1 MKAKQ
6 IAILLALTTMMIAGC
21 GSNTKN
27 ADTLTEVNTSAETT
41 DETSSDE
48 TNVNE
53 TAPDVSSSDEA
64 NTEGTDSNSGETA
77 NEATDAQQEAADAE
91 DGNYADNFAV
101 SHEAAVNFA
110 EKIKSAVAAKDQEA
124 LADLVNYPV
133 YVGFKDNGQVV
144 DTKEDFMK
152 LDASELFTDDL
163 LDAVANADESE
174 DVMSPSMAGF
184 TLYHNNEGASLT
196 FSVQEGKL
204 GVTGINY

>member
-27 ADTLTEVNTSAETT
+27 ADSQTKVSTSTETT
-41 DETSSDE
+41 DEASSDE
-48 TNVNE
+48 T
-53 TAPDVSSSDEA
+53 D
-64 NTEGTDSNSGETA
+64 TEETDSNSGETA
-77 NEATDAQQEAADAE
+77 NEATDSQQEAADPG
-91 DGNYADNFAV
+91 DGNYEDNFAV
-101 SHEAAVNFA
+101 SHEAAVDFA
-110 EKIKSAVAAKDQEA
+110 EKIISAVAAKDQEA

-133 YVGFKDNGQVV
+133 YIGFKDEGQTV

-163 LDAVANADESE
+163 LNAVANADESE
-174 DVMSPSMAGF
+174 DVLSPSMAGF
-184 TLYHNNEGASLT
+184 NLYSNDASASLT
-196 FSVQEGKL
+196 VSVQDGKL

>member
-6 IAILLALTTMMIAGC
+6 IAILLALTIMMIAGC

-27 ADTLTEVNTSAETT
+27 ADSQTEVSTSTETT
-41 DETSSDE
+41 DEASSDE
-48 TNVNE
+48 T
-53 TAPDVSSSDEA
+53 D
-64 NTEGTDSNSGETA
+64 TEETDSNSGETA
-77 NEATDAQQEAADAE
+77 NEATDSQQEAADPG
-91 DGNYADNFAV
+91 DGNYEDNFAV
-101 SHEAAVNFA
+101 SHEAAVDFA

-133 YVGFKDNGQVV
+133 YIGFKDEGQTV

-163 LDAVANADESE
+163 LNAVANADESE
-174 DVMSPSMAGF
+174 DVLSPSMAGF
-184 TLYHNNEGASLT
+184 NLYSNDASASLT
-196 FSVQEGKL
+196 FSVQDGKL

>member
-27 ADTLTEVNTSAETT
+27 ADSQTEVSTSTETA

-48 TNVNE
+48 T
-53 TAPDVSSSDEA
+53 D
-64 NTEGTDSNSGETA
+64 TEETDSNSGETA
-77 NEATDAQQEAADAE
+77 NEETDSQQEAADPG
-91 DGNYADNFAV
+91 DGNYEDNFAV
-101 SHEAAVNFA
+101 SHEAAVDFA

-133 YVGFKDNGQVV
+133 YISFKDEGQTV

-163 LDAVANADESE
+163 LNAVANADESE
-174 DVMSPSMAGF
+174 DVLSPSMAGF
-184 TLYHNNEGASLT
+184 NLYSNDASASLT
-196 FSVQEGKL
+196 FSVQDGKL

>member
-1 MKAKQ
+1 MKVKQ

-27 ADTLTEVNTSAETT
+27 ADSQTEVSTSTETA

-48 TNVNE
+48 T
-53 TAPDVSSSDEA
+53 D
-64 NTEGTDSNSGETA
+64 TEETDSNSGETA
-77 NEATDAQQEAADAE
+77 NEATDSQQEAADPG
-91 DGNYADNFAV
+91 DGNYEDNFAV
-101 SHEAAVNFA
+101 SHEAAVDFA

-133 YVGFKDNGQVV
+133 YIGFKDEGQTV

-163 LDAVANADESE
+163 LNAVANADESE
-174 DVMSPSMAGF
+174 DVLSPSMAGF
-184 TLYHNNEGASLT
+184 NLYSNDASASLT
-196 FSVQEGKL
+196 FSVQDGKL

>member
-27 ADTLTEVNTSAETT
+27 ADSQTEVSTSTETT
-41 DETSSDE
+41 DEASSDE
-48 TNVNE
+48 T
-53 TAPDVSSSDEA
+53 D
-64 NTEGTDSNSGETA
+64 TEETDSNSGETA
-77 NEATDAQQEAADAE
+77 NEATDSQQEAADPV
-91 DGNYADNFAV
+91 DGNYEDNFAV
-101 SHEAAVNFA
+101 SHEAAVDFA

-133 YVGFKDNGQVV
+133 YIGFKDEGQTV

-163 LDAVANADESE
+163 LNAVANADESE
-174 DVMSPSMAGF
+174 DVLSPSMAGF
-184 TLYHNNEGASLT
+184 NLYSNDASASLT
-196 FSVQEGKL
+196 FSVQDGKL

>member
-41 DETSSDE
+41 DEVSSDE

-53 TAPDVSSSDEA
+53 TASDGTNMEEA
-64 NTEGTDSNSGETA
+64 DSGETVD
-77 NEATDAQQEAADAE
+77 EATDSQQEAADAE

>member
-27 ADTLTEVNTSAETT
+27 ADSQTEISTSTETT
-41 DETSSDE
+41 DEASSDE
-48 TNVNE
+48 T
-53 TAPDVSSSDEA
+53 D
-64 NTEGTDSNSGETA
+64 TEETDSNSGETA
-77 NEATDAQQEAADAE
+77 NEATDLQQEAADPG
-91 DGNYADNFAV
+91 DGNYEDNFAV
-101 SHEAAVNFA
+101 SHEAAVDFA

-133 YVGFKDNGQVV
+133 YIGFKDEGQTV

-163 LDAVANADESE
+163 LNAVANADESE
-174 DVMSPSMAGF
+174 DVLSPSMAGF
-184 TLYHNNEGASLT
+184 NLYSNDASASLT
-196 FSVQEGKL
+196 FSVQDGKL

>member
-27 ADTLTEVNTSAETT
+27 ADSQTEVSTSTETT
-41 DETSSDE
+41 DEASSDE
-48 TNVNE
+48 T
-53 TAPDVSSSDEA
+53 D
-64 NTEGTDSNSGETA
+64 TEETDSNSGETA
-77 NEATDAQQEAADAE
+77 KEATDSQQEAADPG
-91 DGNYADNFAV
+91 DGNYEDNFAV
-101 SHEAAVNFA
+101 SHEAAVDFA

-133 YVGFKDNGQVV
+133 YISFKDDGQTV

-163 LDAVANADESE
+163 LNAVANADESE
-174 DVMSPSMAGF
+174 DVLSPSMAGF
-184 TLYHNNEGASLT
+184 NLYSNDASASLT
-196 FSVQEGKL
+196 FSVQDGKL

>member
-27 ADTLTEVNTSAETT
+27 ADSQTEVSTSTETT
-41 DETSSDE
+41 DEASSDE
-48 TNVNE
+48 T
-53 TAPDVSSSDEA
+53 D
-64 NTEGTDSNSGETA
+64 TEETDSNSGETA
-77 NEATDAQQEAADAE
+77 NEATDSQQEAADPG
-91 DGNYADNFAV
+91 DGNYEDNFAV
-101 SHEAAVNFA
+101 SHEAAVDFA

-133 YVGFKDNGQVV
+133 YIGFKDEGQTV

-152 LDASELFTDDL
+152 LDASELFTHDL
-163 LDAVANADESE
+163 LNAVANADESE
-174 DVMSPSMAGF
+174 DVLSPSMAGF
-184 TLYHNNEGASLT
+184 NLYSNDASASLT
-196 FSVQEGKL
+196 FSVQDGKL

>member
-27 ADTLTEVNTSAETT
+27 ADSQTEVSTSTETT
-41 DETSSDE
+41 DEASSDE
-48 TNVNE
+48 T
-53 TAPDVSSSDEA
+53 D
-64 NTEGTDSNSGETA
+64 TEETDSNSGETA
-77 NEATDAQQEAADAE
+77 NEATDSQQEAADPG
-91 DGNYADNFAV
+91 DGNYEDNFAV
-101 SHEAAVNFA
+101 SHEAAVDFA

-124 LADLVNYPV
+124 LADPVNYPV
-133 YVGFKDNGQVV
+133 YIGFKDEGQTV

-163 LDAVANADESE
+163 LNAVANADESE
-174 DVMSPSMAGF
+174 DVLSPSMAGF
-184 TLYHNNEGASLT
+184 NLYSNDASASLT
-196 FSVQEGKL
+196 FSVQDGKL

>member
-27 ADTLTEVNTSAETT
+27 ADSQTEVSTSTETT
-41 DETSSDE
+41 DEASSDE
-48 TNVNE
+48 T
-53 TAPDVSSSDEA
+53 D
-64 NTEGTDSNSGETA
+64 TEETDSNSGETA
-77 NEATDAQQEAADAE
+77 NEATDSQQEAADPG
-91 DGNYADNFAV
+91 DGNYEDNFAV
-101 SHEAAVNFA
+101 SHEAAVDFA
-110 EKIKSAVAAKDQEA
+110 EKIKSAAAAKDQEA

-133 YVGFKDNGQVV
+133 YIGFKDEGQTV

-163 LDAVANADESE
+163 LNAVANADESE
-174 DVMSPSMAGF
+174 DVLSPSMAGF
-184 TLYHNNEGASLT
+184 NLYSNDASASLT
-196 FSVQEGKL
+196 FSVQDGKL

>member
-27 ADTLTEVNTSAETT
+27 ADSQTEVSTSTETT
-41 DETSSDE
+41 DEASSDE
-48 TNVNE
+48 T
-53 TAPDVSSSDEA
+53 D
-64 NTEGTDSNSGETA
+64 TEETDSNSGEAA
-77 NEATDAQQEAADAE
+77 NEATDSQQEAADPG
-91 DGNYADNFAV
+91 DGNYEDNFAV
-101 SHEAAVNFA
+101 SHEAAVDFA

-133 YVGFKDNGQVV
+133 YIGFKDEGQTV

-163 LDAVANADESE
+163 LNAVANADESE
-174 DVMSPSMAGF
+174 DVLSPSMAGF
-184 TLYHNNEGASLT
+184 NLYSNDASASLT
-196 FSVQEGKL
+196 FSVQDGKL

>member
-1 MKAKQ
+1 MKARQ

-27 ADTLTEVNTSAETT
+27 ADSQTEVSTSTETT
-41 DETSSDE
+41 DEASSDE
-48 TNVNE
+48 T
-53 TAPDVSSSDEA
+53 D
-64 NTEGTDSNSGETA
+64 TEETDSNSGETA
-77 NEATDAQQEAADAE
+77 NEATDSQQEAADPG
-91 DGNYADNFAV
+91 DGNYEDNFAV
-101 SHEAAVNFA
+101 SHEAAVDFA

-133 YVGFKDNGQVV
+133 YISFKDDGQTV

-163 LDAVANADESE
+163 LNAVANADESE
-174 DVMSPSMAGF
+174 DVLSPSMAGF
-184 TLYHNNEGASLT
+184 NLYSNDASASLT
-196 FSVQEGKL
+196 FSVQDGKL

>member
-27 ADTLTEVNTSAETT
+27 ADSQTEVSTSTETT
-41 DETSSDE
+41 DEASSDE
-48 TNVNE
+48 T
-53 TAPDVSSSDEA
+53 D
-64 NTEGTDSNSGETA
+64 TEETDSNSGETA
-77 NEATDAQQEAADAE
+77 NEATDSQQEAADPG
-91 DGNYADNFAV
+91 DGNYEDNFAV
-101 SHEAAVNFA
+101 SHEAAVDFA

-133 YVGFKDNGQVV
+133 YIGFKDEGQTV

-152 LDASELFTDDL
+152 LEASELFTDDL
-163 LDAVANADESE
+163 LNAVANADESE
-174 DVMSPSMAGF
+174 DVLSPSMAGF
-184 TLYHNNEGASLT
+184 NLYSNDASASLT
-196 FSVQEGKL
+196 FSVQDGKL

>member
-27 ADTLTEVNTSAETT
+27 ADSQTEISTSTETT
-41 DETSSDE
+41 DEASADE
-48 TNVNE
+48 T
-53 TAPDVSSSDEA
+53 D
-64 NTEGTDSNSGETA
+64 TEETDSNSGETA
-77 NEATDAQQEAADAE
+77 NEATDSQQEAADPG
-91 DGNYADNFAV
+91 DGNYEDNFAV
-101 SHEAAVNFA
+101 SHEAAVDFA

-133 YVGFKDNGQVV
+133 YISFKDEGQTV

-152 LDASELFTDDL
+152 LDASELFTEDL
-163 LDAVANADESE
+163 LNAVANADESE
-174 DVMSPSMAGF
+174 DVLSPSMAGF
-184 TLYHNNEGASLT
+184 NLYSNDASASLT
-196 FSVQEGKL
+196 FSVQDGKL

>member
-27 ADTLTEVNTSAETT
+27 ADSQTEVSTSTETT
-41 DETSSDE
+41 DEASSDE
-48 TNVNE
+48 T
-53 TAPDVSSSDEA
+53 D
-64 NTEGTDSNSGETA
+64 TEETDSNSGETA
-77 NEATDAQQEAADAE
+77 NEATDSQQEAADPG
-91 DGNYADNFAV
+91 DGNYEDNFAV
-101 SHEAAVNFA
+101 SHEAAVDFA

-133 YVGFKDNGQVV
+133 YISFKDDGQTV

-152 LDASELFTDDL
+152 LDASEVFTDDL
-163 LDAVANADESE
+163 LNAVANADESE
-174 DVMSPSMAGF
+174 DVLSPSMAGF
-184 TLYHNNEGASLT
+184 NLYSNDASASLT
-196 FSVQEGKL
+196 FSVQDGKL

>member
-27 ADTLTEVNTSAETT
+27 ADSQTEVSTSTETTICTMQIPSTETT
-41 DETSSDE
+41 DEASSDE
-48 TNVNE
+48 T
-53 TAPDVSSSDEA
+53 D
-64 NTEGTDSNSGETA
+64 TEETDSNSGETA
-77 NEATDAQQEAADAE
+77 NEATDSQQEAADPG
-91 DGNYADNFAV
+91 DGNYEDNFAV
-101 SHEAAVNFA
+101 SHEAAVDFA
-110 EKIKSAVAAKDQEA
+110 EKIKSAVAAKYQEA

-133 YVGFKDNGQVV
+133 YIGFKDEGQTV

-163 LDAVANADESE
+163 LNAVANADESE
-174 DVMSPSMAGF
+174 DVLSPSMAGF
-184 TLYHNNEGASLT
+184 NLYSNDASASLT
-196 FSVQEGKL
+196 FSVQDGKL

>member
-27 ADTLTEVNTSAETT
+27 ADSQTEVSTSTETA

-48 TNVNE
+48 T
-53 TAPDVSSSDEA
+53 D
-64 NTEGTDSNSGETA
+64 TEETDSNSGETA
-77 NEATDAQQEAADAE
+77 NEATDSQQEAADPG
-91 DGNYADNFAV
+91 DGNYEDNFAV
-101 SHEAAVNFA
+101 SHEAAVDFA

-133 YVGFKDNGQVV
+133 YIGFKDEGQTV

-152 LDASELFTDDL
+152 LDAFELFTDDL
-163 LDAVANADESE
+163 LNAVANADESE
-174 DVMSPSMAGF
+174 DVLSPSMAGF
-184 TLYHNNEGASLT
+184 NLYSNDASASLT
-196 FSVQEGKL
+196 FSVQDGKL

>member
-27 ADTLTEVNTSAETT
+27 ANSQTEVSTSTETT
-41 DETSSDE
+41 DEASSDE
-48 TNVNE
+48 T
-53 TAPDVSSSDEA
+53 D
-64 NTEGTDSNSGETA
+64 TEETDSNSGETA
-77 NEATDAQQEAADAE
+77 NEATDSQQEAADPG
-91 DGNYADNFAV
+91 DGNYEDNFAV
-101 SHEAAVNFA
+101 SHDAAVDFA

-133 YVGFKDNGQVV
+133 YISFKDDGQTV

-163 LDAVANADESE
+163 LNAVANADESE
-174 DVMSPSMAGF
+174 DVLSPSMAGF
-184 TLYHNNEGASLT
+184 NLYSNDASASLT
-196 FSVQEGKL
+196 FSVQDGKL

>member
-27 ADTLTEVNTSAETT
+27 ADSQTEVSTSTETT
-41 DETSSDE
+41 DEASSDE
-48 TNVNE
+48 T
-53 TAPDVSSSDEA
+53 D
-64 NTEGTDSNSGETA
+64 TEETDSNSGETA
-77 NEATDAQQEAADAE
+77 NEATDSQQEAADPG
-91 DGNYADNFAV
+91 DGNYEDNFAV
-101 SHEAAVNFA
+101 SHEAAVDFA

-133 YVGFKDNGQVV
+133 YIGFKDEGQTV

-163 LDAVANADESE
+163 LNAVANADESE
-174 DVMSPSMAGF
+174 DVLSPSMAGF
-184 TLYHNNEGASLT
+184 NLYSNDASASLT
-196 FSVQEGKL
+196 FSVQGGKL

>member
-27 ADTLTEVNTSAETT
+27 ADSQTEISTSTETT
-41 DETSSDE
+41 DEASSGE
-48 TNVNE
+48 T
-53 TAPDVSSSDEA
+53 D
-64 NTEGTDSNSGETA
+64 TEEMDSNSGETA
-77 NEATDAQQEAADAE
+77 NEATDSQQEAADPG
-91 DGNYADNFAV
+91 DGNYEDNFAV
-101 SHEAAVNFA
+101 SHEAAVDFA

-133 YVGFKDNGQVV
+133 YISFKDEGQTV

-163 LDAVANADESE
+163 LNAVANADESE
-174 DVMSPSMAGF
+174 DVLSPSMAGF
-184 TLYHNNEGASLT
+184 NLYSNDASASLT
-196 FSVQEGKL
+196 FSVQDGKL

>member
-27 ADTLTEVNTSAETT
+27 ADSQTEISTSTETT
-41 DETSSDE
+41 DEASSDE
-48 TNVNE
+48 T
-53 TAPDVSSSDEA
+53 D
-64 NTEGTDSNSGETA
+64 TEETDSNSGETA
-77 NEATDAQQEAADAE
+77 NEATDSQQEAADPG
-91 DGNYADNFAV
+91 DGNYEDNFAV
-101 SHEAAVNFA
+101 SHEAAVDFA

-133 YVGFKDNGQVV
+133 YISFKDEGQTV

-152 LDASELFTDDL
+152 LDASELFIDDL
-163 LDAVANADESE
+163 LNAVANADESE
-174 DVMSPSMAGF
+174 DVLSPSMAGF
-184 TLYHNNEGASLT
+184 NLYSNDASASLT
-196 FSVQEGKL
+196 FSVQDGKL

>member
-27 ADTLTEVNTSAETT
+27 ADSQTEVSTSTEMT
-41 DETSSDE
+41 DEASSDE
-48 TNVNE
+48 T
-53 TAPDVSSSDEA
+53 D
-64 NTEGTDSNSGETA
+64 TEETDSNSGETA
-77 NEATDAQQEAADAE
+77 NEATDSQQEAADPG
-91 DGNYADNFAV
+91 DGNYEDNFAV
-101 SHEAAVNFA
+101 SHEAAVDFA

-133 YVGFKDNGQVV
+133 YISFKDDGQTV

-163 LDAVANADESE
+163 LNAVANADESE
-174 DVMSPSMAGF
+174 DVLSPSMAGF
-184 TLYHNNEGASLT
+184 NLYSNDASASLT
-196 FSVQEGKL
+196 FSVQDGKL

>member
-27 ADTLTEVNTSAETT
+27 ADSQTEVSTSTETT

-48 TNVNE
+48 T
-53 TAPDVSSSDEA
+53 D
-64 NTEGTDSNSGETA
+64 TEETDSNSGETA
-77 NEATDAQQEAADAE
+77 NEATDSQQEAADPG
-91 DGNYADNFAV
+91 DGNYEDNFAV
-101 SHEAAVNFA
+101 SHEAAVDFA

-133 YVGFKDNGQVV
+133 YIGFKDEGQTV

-163 LDAVANADESE
+163 LNAVANADESE
-174 DVMSPSMAGF
+174 DVLSPSMAGF
-184 TLYHNNEGASLT
+184 NLYSNDASASLT
-196 FSVQEGKL
+196 FSVQDGKL

>member
-1 MKAKQ
+1 MKVKQ

-27 ADTLTEVNTSAETT
+27 ADSQTEVSTSTETT
-41 DETSSDE
+41 DEASSDE
-48 TNVNE
+48 T
-53 TAPDVSSSDEA
+53 D
-64 NTEGTDSNSGETA
+64 TEETDSNSGETA
-77 NEATDAQQEAADAE
+77 NEATNSQQEAADPG
-91 DGNYADNFAV
+91 DGNYEDNFAV
-101 SHEAAVNFA
+101 SHEAAVDFA

-133 YVGFKDNGQVV
+133 YIGFKDEGQTV

-163 LDAVANADESE
+163 LNAVANADESE
-174 DVMSPSMAGF
+174 DVLSPSMAGF
-184 TLYHNNEGASLT
+184 NLYSNDASASLT
-196 FSVQEGKL
+196 FSVQDGKL

>member
-27 ADTLTEVNTSAETT
+27 ADSQTEVSTSTETT
-41 DETSSDE
+41 DEASSDE
-48 TNVNE
+48 T
-53 TAPDVSSSDEA
+53 D
-64 NTEGTDSNSGETA
+64 TEETDSNSGETA
-77 NEATDAQQEAADAE
+77 NEATDSQQEAADPG
-91 DGNYADNFAV
+91 DGNYEDNFAV
-101 SHEAAVNFA
+101 SHEAAVDFA

-133 YVGFKDNGQVV
+133 YIGFKDEGQTV

-152 LDASELFTDDL
+152 IDASELFTDDL
-163 LDAVANADESE
+163 LNAVANADESE
-174 DVMSPSMAGF
+174 DVLSPSMAGF
-184 TLYHNNEGASLT
+184 NLYSNDASASLT
-196 FSVQEGKL
+196 FSVQDGKL

>member
-27 ADTLTEVNTSAETT
+27 ADSQTEISTSTETT
-41 DETSSDE
+41 DEASSDE
-48 TNVNE
+48 T
-53 TAPDVSSSDEA
+53 D
-64 NTEGTDSNSGETA
+64 TEETDSNSGETA
-77 NEATDAQQEAADAE
+77 NEATDSQQEAADPG
-91 DGNYADNFAV
+91 DGNYEDNFAV
-101 SHEAAVNFA
+101 SHEAAVDFA

-133 YVGFKDNGQVV
+133 YIGFKDEGQTV

-163 LDAVANADESE
+163 LNAVANADESE
-174 DVMSPSMAGF
+174 DVLSPSMAGF
-184 TLYHNNEGASLT
+184 NLYSNDASASLT
-196 FSVQEGKL
+196 FSVQDGKL

>member
-27 ADTLTEVNTSAETT
+27 ADSQTEVSTSTEMT
-41 DETSSDE
+41 DEASSDE
-48 TNVNE
+48 T
-53 TAPDVSSSDEA
+53 D
-64 NTEGTDSNSGETA
+64 TEETDSNSGETA
-77 NEATDAQQEAADAE
+77 NEATDSQQEAADPG
-91 DGNYADNFAV
+91 DGNYEDNFAV
-101 SHEAAVNFA
+101 SHEAAVDFA

-133 YVGFKDNGQVV
+133 YISFKDDGQTV

-152 LDASELFTDDL
+152 LDTSELFTDDL
-163 LDAVANADESE
+163 LNAVANADESE
-174 DVMSPSMAGF
+174 DVLSPSMAGF
-184 TLYHNNEGASLT
+184 NLYSNDASASLT
-196 FSVQEGKL
+196 FSVQDGKL

>member
-6 IAILLALTTMMIAGC
+6 IAILLALTTMMIAAC

-27 ADTLTEVNTSAETT
+27 ADSQTEVSTTTEMT
-41 DETSSDE
+41 DEASSDE
-48 TNVNE
+48 T
-53 TAPDVSSSDEA
+53 D
-64 NTEGTDSNSGETA
+64 TEETDSNSGETA
-77 NEATDAQQEAADAE
+77 NEATDSQQEAADPG
-91 DGNYADNFAV
+91 DGNYEDNFAV
-101 SHEAAVNFA
+101 SHEAAVDFA

-133 YVGFKDNGQVV
+133 YISFKDDGQTV

-163 LDAVANADESE
+163 LNAVANADESE
-174 DVMSPSMAGF
+174 DVLSPSMAGF
-184 TLYHNNEGASLT
+184 NLYSNDASASLT
-196 FSVQEGKL
+196 FSVQDGKL

>member
-27 ADTLTEVNTSAETT
+27 PDSQTEVSTSTETT
-41 DETSSDE
+41 DEASSDE
-48 TNVNE
+48 T
-53 TAPDVSSSDEA
+53 D
-64 NTEGTDSNSGETA
+64 TEETDSNSGETA
-77 NEATDAQQEAADAE
+77 NEATDSQQEAADPG
-91 DGNYADNFAV
+91 DGNYEDNFAV
-101 SHEAAVNFA
+101 SHEAAVDFA

-133 YVGFKDNGQVV
+133 YIGFKDEGQTV

-163 LDAVANADESE
+163 LNAVANADESE
-174 DVMSPSMAGF
+174 DVLSPSMAGF
-184 TLYHNNEGASLT
+184 NLYSNDASASLT
-196 FSVQEGKL
+196 FSVQDGKL

>member
-27 ADTLTEVNTSAETT
+27 ADSQTEVSTSTETT
-41 DETSSDE
+41 DEASSDE
-48 TNVNE
+48 T
-53 TAPDVSSSDEA
+53 D
-64 NTEGTDSNSGETA
+64 TEETDSNSGETA
-77 NEATDAQQEAADAE
+77 NEATDSQQEAADPG
-91 DGNYADNFAV
+91 DGNYEANFAV
-101 SHEAAVNFA
+101 SHEAAVDFA

-133 YVGFKDNGQVV
+133 YIGFKDEGQTV

-163 LDAVANADESE
+163 LNAVANADESE
-174 DVMSPSMAGF
+174 DVLSPSMAGF
-184 TLYHNNEGASLT
+184 NLYSNDASASLT
-196 FSVQEGKL
+196 FSVQDGKL

>member
-27 ADTLTEVNTSAETT
+27 ADSQTEVSTSTETT
-41 DETSSDE
+41 DEASSDD
-48 TNVNE
+48 T
-53 TAPDVSSSDEA
+53 D
-64 NTEGTDSNSGETA
+64 TEETDSNSDETA
-77 NEATDAQQEAADAE
+77 NEATDSQQEAADPG
-91 DGNYADNFAV
+91 DGNYEDNFAV
-101 SHEAAVNFA
+101 SHEAAVDFA

-133 YVGFKDNGQVV
+133 YISFKDDGQTV

-152 LDASELFTDDL
+152 LDAAELFTDDL
-163 LDAVANADESE
+163 LNAVANADESE
-174 DVMSPSMAGF
+174 DVLSPSMAGF
-184 TLYHNNEGASLT
+184 NLYSNDASASLT
-196 FSVQEGKL
+196 FSVQDGKL

>member
-27 ADTLTEVNTSAETT
+27 ADSQTEVSTSTETT
-41 DETSSDE
+41 DEASSDE
-48 TNVNE
+48 T
-53 TAPDVSSSDEA
+53 D
-64 NTEGTDSNSGETA
+64 TEETDSNSGETA
-77 NEATDAQQEAADAE
+77 NEATDSQQEAADPG
-91 DGNYADNFAV
+91 DGNYEDNFSV
-101 SHEAAVNFA
+101 SHEAAVDFA

-133 YVGFKDNGQVV
+133 YIGFKDEGQTV

-163 LDAVANADESE
+163 LNAVANADESE
-174 DVMSPSMAGF
+174 DVLSPSMAGF
-184 TLYHNNEGASLT
+184 NLYSNDASASLT
-196 FSVQEGKL
+196 FSVQDGKL

>member
-27 ADTLTEVNTSAETT
+27 ADSQTEVSTSTEMT
-41 DETSSDE
+41 DEASSDE
-48 TNVNE
+48 T
-53 TAPDVSSSDEA
+53 D
-64 NTEGTDSNSGETA
+64 TEETDSNSGETA
-77 NEATDAQQEAADAE
+77 NEATDSQQEAADPG
-91 DGNYADNFAV
+91 DGNYEDNFAV
-101 SHEAAVNFA
+101 SHEAAVDFA

-133 YVGFKDNGQVV
+133 YISIKDDGQTV

-163 LDAVANADESE
+163 LNAVANADESE
-174 DVMSPSMAGF
+174 DVLSPSMAGF
-184 TLYHNNEGASLT
+184 NLYSNDASASLT
-196 FSVQEGKL
+196 FSVQDGKL
-204 GVTGINY
+204 GVTGIHHY

>member
-6 IAILLALTTMMIAGC
+6 IAIILALTTMMIAGC

-27 ADTLTEVNTSAETT
+27 ADSQTEISTSTETT
-41 DETSSDE
+41 DEASSDE
-48 TNVNE
+48 T
-53 TAPDVSSSDEA
+53 D
-64 NTEGTDSNSGETA
+64 TEETDSNSGETA
-77 NEATDAQQEAADAE
+77 NEATDSQQEAADPG
-91 DGNYADNFAV
+91 DGNYEDNFAV
-101 SHEAAVNFA
+101 SHEAAVDFA

-133 YVGFKDNGQVV
+133 YISFKDDGQTV

-163 LDAVANADESE
+163 LNAVANADESE
-174 DVMSPSMAGF
+174 DVLSPSMAGF
-184 TLYHNNEGASLT
+184 NLYSNDASASLT
-196 FSVQEGKL
+196 FSVQDGKL

>member
-27 ADTLTEVNTSAETT
+27 ADSQTEVSTSTETT
-41 DETSSDE
+41 DEASSDE
-48 TNVNE
+48 T
-53 TAPDVSSSDEA
+53 D
-64 NTEGTDSNSGETA
+64 TEEMDSNSGETA
-77 NEATDAQQEAADAE
+77 NEATDSQQEAADPG
-91 DGNYADNFAV
+91 DGNYEDNFAV
-101 SHEAAVNFA
+101 SHEAAVDFA

-133 YVGFKDNGQVV
+133 YIGFKDEGQTV

-163 LDAVANADESE
+163 LNAVANADESE
-174 DVMSPSMAGF
+174 DVLSPSMAGF
-184 TLYHNNEGASLT
+184 NLYSNDASASLT
-196 FSVQEGKL
+196 FSVQDGKL